1 MIKVENLNYRYRK
14 SNVDTIKD
22 ISFSVTKGEI
32 FGFLG
37 PSGAGKSTTQKVL
50 TGLNRNYRGS
60 VKVMGKEI
68 KNIGREYYE
77 NIGVSFELP
86 NLYTNFTA
94 RENLNFFS
102 SFYSSKTKNI
112 DDLLKIVGLLPDA
125 DKKVKDFS
133 KGMKMRLNFIRA
145 LLNNPDVIFLDE
157 PTSGLD
163 PVNSDL
169 IKRIISDL
177 KNAGATIIITTHNM
191 QVAAELCDRVAF
203 IVDGEIKIIDSP
215 KNLMFQY
222 GKREVFIEYQREDK
236 VLSEDFSLL
245 NLGEN
250 SDFLNI
256 IKNNEIKSIHTKDA
270 TLDDV
275 FIKVTGR
282 VLS

>member
-1 MIKVENLNYRYRK
+1 MIEVENLKYRYKK

-22 ISFSVTKGEI
+22 INFSVKKGEI

-50 TGLNRNYRGS
+50 TGLNRNYSGS

-102 SFYSSKTKNI
+102 SFYSSTTKNV
-112 DDLLKIVGLLPDA
+112 DDLLKTVGLLPDA
-125 DKKVKDFS
+125 DKKVRDFS

-145 LLNNPDVIFLDE
+145 LINNPKVIFLDE

-169 IKRIISDL
+169 IKTIISDL
-177 KNAGATIIITTHNM
+177 KNTGATIIITTHNM

-215 KNLMFQY
+215 KNLMYQY
-222 GKREVFIEYQREDK
+222 GKREVLIEYLQENK
-236 VLSEDFSLL
+236 VLNKDFSLL
-245 NLGEN
+245 DLG
-250 SDFLNI
+250 
-256 IKNNEIKSIHTKDA
+256 
-270 TLDDV
+270 
-275 FIKVTGR
+275 
-282 VLS
+282 